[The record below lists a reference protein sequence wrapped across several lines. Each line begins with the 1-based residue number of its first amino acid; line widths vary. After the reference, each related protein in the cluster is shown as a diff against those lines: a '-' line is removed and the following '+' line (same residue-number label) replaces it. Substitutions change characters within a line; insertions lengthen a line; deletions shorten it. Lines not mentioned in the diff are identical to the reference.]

1 MEKRIIC
8 HHCDNDEFHVL
19 HLGENEFVQF
29 KCLECGTIIKSYSDD
44 DPLKKFTIASFPVFE
59 NN

>member
-19 HLGENEFVQF
+19 SLGENEFVQF
-29 KCLECGTIIKSYSDD
+29 KCLKCGTIIKADSD
-44 DPLKKFTIASFPVFE
+44 E
-59 NN
+59 